1 MEPFTLNHDYT
12 KRDIIDNFS
21 SIIWTER
28 YYGDGQVELVVP
40 AIPDLIGKLPEGI
53 FLGIPESDEIMILE
67 SANIEDGKLKT
78 TGISLLSWMNNRFV
92 RTSAIHEDKYWSVGG
107 QNGEPPG
114 KILWDILFNMCCQG
128 SPYLST
134 VGTAGHIDIGISNP
148 ERLVI
153 PGLGL
158 NNYDSSGPNIQIGI
172 PYGPVY
178 NAMRDLA
185 TTYQIGMKITLG
197 SYGLQNSTQTQSGS
211 NQQGFPLG
219 FLSYKGLDRT
229 SRQSVLDSQ
238 TQSVYSPNPIVRFSP
253 QTDSLTN
260 IKELRS
266 IAALKTLA
274 FAFAPGKPVE
284 LNSAAGE
291 SSLDRSQNDTQYTG
305 FDLRALMIFADD
317 ITTDMVGGN
326 ATTLLEILNNRAV
339 KGLAE
344 NPYIQAVDGEIVPT
358 SQFKYGIDYN
368 LGDLVEVQGNSGIIQ
383 ISRVTEYIRSQ
394 DESGEKSYPTMMAY
408 TE

>member
-1 MEPFTLNHDYT
+1 MEPFTLNRDYT

-28 YYGDGQVELVVP
+28 YYGDSQVELVVP
-40 AIPDLIGKLPEGI
+40 ATPDLIAKLPEGI
-53 FLGIPESDEIMILE
+53 FLGIPESNEIMMLE
-67 SANIEDGKLKT
+67 SPNIEDGKLKT
-78 TGISLLSWMNNRFV
+78 TGISLLAWMNNRFI
-92 RTSAIHEDKYWSVGG
+92 RASAAHEDKYWYPTAAPS
-107 QNGEPPG
+107 G

-134 VGTAGHIDIGISNP
+134 VGTAGHIDIGISHP

-158 NNYDSSGPNIQIGI
+158 DKYDSSGNDIQIGI

-178 NAMRDLA
+178 DGMRSLA
-185 TTYQIGMKITLG
+185 TTYQIGMKISLG
-197 SYGLQNSTQTQSGS
+197 SFQGS
-211 NQQGFPLG
+211 QGSIRVPLG

-229 SRQSVLDSQ
+229 SRQVQ
-238 TQSVYSPNPIVRFSP
+238 TNYPIVRFSP

-291 SSLDRSQNDTQYTG
+291 SSLDSSQNNTQYTG
-305 FDLRALMIFADD
+305 FDLRALMVFADD

-326 ATTLLEILNNRAV
+326 AATLLEILNNRAV

-344 NPYIQAVDGEIVPT
+344 NSYIRAVDGEIVPT
-358 SQFKYGIDYN
+358 SLFKYGRDYN
-368 LGDLVEVQGNSGIIQ
+368 LGDLVEVQGNSGMIQ
-383 ISRVTEYIRSQ
+383 VSRITEYIRSQ